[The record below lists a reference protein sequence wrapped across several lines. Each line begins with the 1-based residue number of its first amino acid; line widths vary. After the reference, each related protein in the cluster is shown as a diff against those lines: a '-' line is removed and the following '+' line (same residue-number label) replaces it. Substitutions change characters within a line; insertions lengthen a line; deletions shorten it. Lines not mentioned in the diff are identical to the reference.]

1 MGKDV
6 VLQLLSDFR
15 TDGAI
20 YDSFE
25 FGGDG
30 LKNLSVAGRMTVA
43 NMVIEMGAKAG
54 IFEGD
59 PQLQTWLD
67 GHRNNEFYTGDFSFI
82 QPEVDAQYKLRRDL
96 YIR

>member
-1 MGKDV
+1 MA
-6 VLQLLSDFR
+6 LFTTPLN
-15 TDGAI
+15 
-20 YDSFE
+20 

-67 GHRNNEFYTGDFSFI
+67 GHL
-82 QPEVDAQYKLRRDL
+82 K
-96 YIR
+96 